1 MRYPILFAR
10 RFFVLGLLALL
21 GLTACARGFGFAPPT
36 ASPTP
41 TASATATPPPTATA
55 TATATATPT
64 ITPTATLTP
73 TPSATPTPTWLTW
86 CDYAHPLLNAIQV
99 QAPCRWDTLA
109 WDYNSHKEHDFGDI
123 RWVEPAFISLT
134 LAEGDVEAYWQNRAS
149 GMTIF
154 VSKEMARRYGL
165 SQWHLSLQRVGPQSC
180 GYLEIFKE
188 RVSVGAFTGLRSM
201 AEPCPSTGFQLEYYT
216 LRPADTPATA
226 APYLVAVVFQWHPLH
241 SPDERAAIRQQVW
254 DTLRITPEHVP
265 ER

>member
-165 SQWHLSLQRVGPQSC
+165 SQWHPVAKVGPTFC
-180 GYLEIFKE
+180 TGAMEE
-188 RVSVGAFTGLRSM
+188 GDTPVSVGMFTGLRSITW
-201 AEPCPSTGFQLEYYT
+201 PCPTGVQLEYYT
-216 LRPADTPATA
+216 LRPADMPATA

-241 SPDERAAIRQQVW
+241 SPDERAAIRQQVL